1 MPPSESHQHKLDR
14 VRRPRVHITY
24 DVHLDGAIETKKLPF
39 VVGVL
44 ADLSGKPD
52 QPLPRLRDRKF
63 VEIDAENFDKILAG
77 MAPRLSFPVA
87 NELQPGSG
95 TQLGV
100 ELNFRHLSDFDPE
113 QVVRQVPALR
123 KLLEARE
130 KLANLANRLDSNE
143 KAADLLQ
150 KVIADTE
157 ALRRI
162 HAESGRPAE
171 ES

>member
-1 MPPSESHQHKLDR
+1 MPPSESIQHKLDR

-44 ADLSGKPD
+44 ADLSGKP
-52 QPLPRLRDRKF
+52 QEPLAKLRDRKF

-77 MAPRLSFPVA
+77 MAPRLAFPVA

-100 ELNFRHLSDFDPE
+100 ELQFRQLADFDPE

-130 KLANLANRLDSNE
+130 KLSNLANKLDSND
-143 KAADLLQ
+143 KAAELLN

-157 ALRRI
+157 SLRRI
-162 HAESGRPAE
+162 HAESGRAPE
-171 ES
+171 EQ